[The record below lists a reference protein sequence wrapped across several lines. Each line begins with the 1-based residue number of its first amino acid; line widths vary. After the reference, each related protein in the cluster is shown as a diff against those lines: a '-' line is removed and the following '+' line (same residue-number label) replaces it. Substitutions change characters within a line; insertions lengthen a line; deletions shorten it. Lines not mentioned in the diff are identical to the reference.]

1 MAEKGCFG
9 YARQP
14 QKCGERQRTIGCK
27 GLYDFDPPLVCVRL
41 KYRYYLGRP
50 IVGKILAGE
59 HPCERGL
66 ERLRLWQRTVA
77 AASIVDVRRLA
88 LDVNQPASVQSTEVD
103 ARRRDGQPKLVR
115 EHGHA
120 LGSFRREH
128 RLQELQP
135 VDVGECPRRP
145 PHSRSQ
151 RFFHAAYYSTF
162 RPHTTTGLYKVRG

>member
-14 QKCGERQRTIGCK
+14 QKCGERQRTVCCK

-41 KYRYYLGRP
+41 KYRYYPGRP

-77 AASIVDVRRLA
+77 AGLMWGLSPHVRVKGPRFLKRAIGRLSFQFAAHSITSLYDVMASSFSQDGTLYHFQDLYWDSLWLSGIDAAFCKGVCVDW
-88 LDVNQPASVQSTEVD
+88 
-103 ARRRDGQPKLVR
+103 
-115 EHGHA
+115 
-120 LGSFRREH
+120 
-128 RLQELQP
+128 
-135 VDVGECPRRP
+135 
-145 PHSRSQ
+145 
-151 RFFHAAYYSTF
+151 
-162 RPHTTTGLYKVRG
+162 GL